1 MEVSR
6 LPSKTDS
13 REAPNSNVVVT
24 VIISN
29 TVLAAASFKIGNEW
43 FSVVMVVVVV
53 PSNFLLFLSS
63 SSRREAPSASP
74 RQEIMQP
81 LQVPQQPQQASL
93 VKIENDRDVRDDIV
107 TTYPRRDMDWNA

>member
-43 FSVVMVVVVV
+43 FSV
-53 PSNFLLFLSS
+53 L
-63 SSRREAPSASP
+63 E
-74 RQEIMQP
+74 QP
-81 LQVPQQPQQASL
+81 P
-93 VKIENDRDVRDDIV
+93 
-107 TTYPRRDMDWNA
+107 